1 MEIKVSFFDSV
12 YQTFVHVEMVLI
24 KLLMKNVLLLLS
36 KLKSFFPLY
45 LEQLGWNSGSSF
57 VLNTE

>member
-12 YQTFVHVEMVLI
+12 YQTFVHVEMLL

>member
-12 YQTFVHVEMVLI
+12 YQTFVHVEMLL
-24 KLLMKNVLLLLS
+24 KLLMKNVLLLLT

>member
-12 YQTFVHVEMVLI
+12 YQTFVHVEMLL
-24 KLLMKNVLLLLS
+24 KLVMKNVLLLLS

>member
-12 YQTFVHVEMVLI
+12 YQTCVHVEMLL
-24 KLLMKNVLLLLS
+24 KLLMKNVLLLLT